1 MQAILGPQ
9 AAIKLGEGLDDQ
21 TIVARLRDG
30 DARFFEVL
38 MRRHNTRVFRVARAV
53 LRDDALAEEAMQE
66 AYVNAFR
73 HLHQFEGRAS
83 FATWLTRIAL
93 RAALSCRRAERQ
105 TERYGDIE
113 DVPPVSANGTG
124 RSMDDPER
132 AAQRGEARSLL
143 SSAVDSLP
151 ENLRVVFVLREV
163 EGLSVS
169 DTASALELSEEN
181 VKIRLHRARG
191 LLRESLT
198 QAFEGA
204 VGDLFSFHLIRCDRV
219 VRGTWARADHWRGD
233 AYTGPIEAQETPQA

>member
-1 MQAILGPQ
+1 MQSILGPA

-21 TIVARLRDG
+21 AIVARLRDG
-30 DARFFEVL
+30 DTRFFEVL

-73 HLHQFEGRAS
+73 HLDQFEGRAS

-93 RAALSCRRAERQ
+93 RAALSCRRTERQ
-105 TERYGDIE
+105 TERYGDIDE
-113 DVPPVSANGTG
+113 IPPVSAGGTG

-143 SSAVDSLP
+143 ASAVDALP

-191 LLRESLT
+191 LLRASLT
-198 QAFEGA
+198 EAFEGA
-204 VGDLFSFHLIRCDRV
+204 VGDLFSFHLVRCDRV
-219 VRGTWARADHWRGD
+219 VRGTWARADYWRTD
-233 AYTGPIEAQETPQA
+233 ACATTTEAQAPQA